1 MLAFVIALAQPASA
15 ETAEEVIA
23 SARAAN
29 QVTSAIESLHLTIVS
44 KSGQERV
51 KDLEL
56 RSRRDGTTNKSYLKV
71 TAPSAEAGTQL
82 LMIDHPDQADEQMMY
97 LPAVKRVNYI
107 SGSGKKNAFLGSDFT
122 FEDLEIRQAAS
133 TGWTL
138 AEDNADAWVLE
149 TTPTGESSYT
159 KIRLFIQKATHL
171 IAKVELYDASGL
183 KKLLEVKKTAVD
195 NGITLPVETVM
206 TDLVKGTHTRI
217 EITAHQLNVGTDV
230 LPDETFTKAYLERG
244 G

>member
-15 ETAEEVIA
+15 ETADEVIA
-23 SARAAN
+23 KARAAN
-29 QVTSAIESLHLTIVS
+29 QVTSAIETLHLTIVS

-56 RSRRDGTTNKSYLKV
+56 RSRREGDVNKSYLKV

-97 LPAVKRVNYI
+97 LPQFKRVNYI

-133 TGWTL
+133 TGWTM
-138 AEDNADAWVLE
+138 AEDGADTWILE
-149 TTPTGESSYT
+149 STPGSDSSYA
-159 KIRLFIQKATHL
+159 KIRLHVTKATTL
-171 IAKVELYDASGL
+171 ISKVELFDGNGL
-183 KKLLEVKKTAVD
+183 RKVLEVKKTETDGAV
-195 NGITLPVETVM
+195 TLPVETVM
-206 TDLVKGTHTRI
+206 TDMVKGTHTVI
-217 EITAHQLNVGTDV
+217 QITTHQLNVGTDV

-244 G
+244 